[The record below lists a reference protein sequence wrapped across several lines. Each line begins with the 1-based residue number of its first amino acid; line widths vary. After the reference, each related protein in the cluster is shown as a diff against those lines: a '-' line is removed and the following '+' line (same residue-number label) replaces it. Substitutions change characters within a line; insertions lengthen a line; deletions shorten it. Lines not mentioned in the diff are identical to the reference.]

1 MDKLLVNVDG
11 ACQGNPGDA
20 SYGVVLIDGEGNV
33 VEELGSYIGRTTNN
47 VAEYKALIAGIEAS
61 IPYRP
66 KRAIFFMD
74 SQLVVNQVNGL
85 YRVRQPHLNALY
97 QDAHDLLDKLPAWE
111 VKYVERTANWQAHRV
126 AQRALFERSGSET
139 QESRTSKSSTIDR
152 LQFTAEQ
159 LNDYDQRKVLQ
170 YAQRLL
176 DEADD

>member
-1 MDKLLVNVDG
+1 MEKLLINVDG
-11 ACQGNPGDA
+11 AAQGNPGDA
-20 SYGVVLIDGEGNV
+20 SYGVVITDADGNV
-33 VEELGSYIGRTTNN
+33 VDELGSYIGRTTNN
-47 VAEYKALIAGIEAS
+47 VAEYRALIAGAE
-61 IPYRP
+61 RVVDLMP

-97 QDAHDLLDKLPAWE
+97 DQALQHLSKLPSWE

-126 AQRALFERSGSET
+126 AQRALFERSGPNSK
-139 QESRTSKSSTIDR
+139 ESKTSKNAALEM

-159 LNDYDQRKVLQ
+159 LSDYDVRKVVQ

-176 DEADD
+176 DETDG